1 MSCET
6 SPFTSLDFIFLNLA
20 SYTICLK
27 ILFIISKQIASRL
40 PVKPT
45 GALTEGVLLKFCT
58 RVYLSKSISCNNQI
72 VEQLFLKK
80 CILNNQRY

>member
-6 SPFTSLDFIFLNLA
+6 SFTSLDFIFLNLA
-20 SYTICLK
+20 SYNICLK
-27 ILFIISKQIASRL
+27 ILFILSKQITSRL

-58 RVYLSKSISCNNQI
+58 Q
-72 VEQLFLKK
+72 
-80 CILNNQRY
+80 CIFKQKHLLQ